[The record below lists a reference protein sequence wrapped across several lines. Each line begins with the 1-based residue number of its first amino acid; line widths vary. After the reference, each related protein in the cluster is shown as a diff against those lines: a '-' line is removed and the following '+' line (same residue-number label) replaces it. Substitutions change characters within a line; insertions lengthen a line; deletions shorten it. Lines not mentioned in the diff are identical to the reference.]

1 MHILNLNALA
11 LLLRNKTPFKTR
23 RKIFCSS
30 LNNHNFFHT
39 TTSMSAKSDDEELE
53 YLQTLADR
61 IRQTMTENV
70 NDSTVQ
76 QSDQTG
82 TSKDMAR
89 SYGKYEKLKD
99 TPDNLYGMFACILQ
113 SDFRL

>member
-1 MHILNLNALA
+1 MQS
-11 LLLRNKTPFKTR
+11 TR
-23 RKIFCSS
+23 
-30 LNNHNFFHT
+30 L
-39 TTSMSAKSDDEELE
+39 SAKSDDQELE
-53 YLQTLADR
+53 YPQTLAN
-61 IRQTMTENV
+61 RQNSTNV

-99 TPDNLYGMFACILQ
+99 TPDNLYGMFVCILFVCKLSLLNSHQ
-113 SDFRL
+113 FPSSFTGTILGNSQHDNSQYPDERLYPSNS

>member
-1 MHILNLNALA
+1 MLWQTPQENLL
-11 LLLRNKTPFKTR
+11 F
-23 RKIFCSS
+23 S
-30 LNNHNFFHT
+30 LNNHTFFPYNQPACLQRQT
-39 TTSMSAKSDDEELE
+39 TKNSNIYRLYKLWQ
-53 YLQTLADR
+53 LDR

>member
-1 MHILNLNALA
+1 MQTPQENLLFFIELIINI
-11 LLLRNKTPFKTR
+11 FSIQSTR
-23 RKIFCSS
+23 
-30 LNNHNFFHT
+30 L
-39 TTSMSAKSDDEELE
+39 SAKSDDQELE
-53 YLQTLADR
+53 YPQTLAN
-61 IRQTMTENV
+61 RQNSTNV

-99 TPDNLYGMFACILQ
+99 TPDNLYGMFVCILFVCKL
-113 SDFRL
+113 SLFNSRTTLVLV